1 MRPRLFWTLLL
12 AFGVVIV
19 LGVCGALGFFGLA
32 VAGIWQPA
40 PFRESVQASQAS
52 YARALSDYYLANGR
66 SWKGVDRRLEAPPY
80 DSPLNPVGLVLL
92 DEQGRLIAST
102 DSDLPGRMSERG
114 PHPPGVPV
122 IAAEREVGTL
132 IVQPGGG
139 GAVSRRL
146 DVVGSVARSFLL
158 TLLGLIGGLMLVAAV
173 VARSFSHPL
182 RNMTAAAQALANGR
196 RDVTVQSTRIRE
208 LDDLARAFNDMSSAL
223 AQAEQQ
229 RRQMTAD
236 IAHELRTPLT
246 IIKGRL
252 EGMQDGVYQATPEQV
267 TRLLDET
274 ALLERLID
282 DLRLLALAES
292 GQLTLAPEQVCPA
305 DLLQDAA
312 DAFSQQAQAHGVAL
326 AVAAPPHLPP
336 VLVDPQRIAQVLGN
350 LISNALRHTPE
361 GGAISLSAVLEQPQA
376 TNEDLPK
383 LKTQNSV
390 GETAAQN
397 AKLKTQHS
405 LILSVSDTGQGI
417 APDDLPHIF
426 DRFWRAD
433 RARVRTSGGAGLGLA
448 IARQIVTLHGGEIRA
463 ESTPGQGTT
472 ISIALPAAGDPPLN
486 L

>member
-1 MRPRLFWTLLL
+1 MRPRLFWTLLF
-12 AFGVVIV
+12 AFAIVIV
-19 LGVCGALGFFGLA
+19 LGVCGTLGFFGLA
-32 VAGIWQPA
+32 VAGIWQPT
-40 PFRESVQASQAS
+40 PFRETIQAAQVS

-66 SWKGVDRRLEAPPY
+66 SWNGVDRRLKAPPY
-80 DSPLNPVGLVLL
+80 DSPFNPVGLVLL
-92 DEQGRLIAST
+92 DEDGRLIAST
-102 DSDLPGRMSERG
+102 DSDWPGRMSERDL
-114 PHPPGVPV
+114 HSRGVPV
-122 IAAEREVGTL
+122 IAAESEVGTL
-132 IVQPGGG
+132 IVRPGGG
-139 GAVSRRL
+139 STVDRRL
-146 DVVGSVARSFLL
+146 DVVGTLARSFLL

-173 VARSFSHPL
+173 VARSFSQPL
-182 RNMTAAAQALANGR
+182 RSMTAAAQALANGR
-196 RDVTVQSTRIRE
+196 RDVLVQSTRIRE

-252 EGMQDGVYQATPEQV
+252 EGMQDGVYQATPDQV
-267 TRLLDET
+267 IRLLDET

-292 GQLTLAPEQVCPA
+292 GQLTLAPERVDPV

-312 DAFSQQAQAHGVAL
+312 DAFGLQAQSHGVAL
-326 AVAAPPHLPP
+326 IVAARDDLPP
-336 VLVDPQRIAQVLGN
+336 VLVDPQRLAQVLGN

-361 GGAISLSAVLEQPQA
+361 GGLITLSATLAEAAPTGSAV
-376 TNEDLPK
+376 
-383 LKTQNSV
+383 V
-390 GETAAQN
+390 TAN
-397 AKLKTQHS
+397 TGNTLM
-405 LILSVSDTGQGI
+405 LNVSDTGQGI

-433 RARVRTSGGAGLGLA
+433 RARVRASGGAGLGLA
-448 IARQIVTLHGGEIRA
+448 IARQIVTLHGGVIRA

-472 ISIALPAAGDPPLN
+472 ISIGLPVTNDPLN